1 MIFTFSSQFSYILAV
16 VNLYVEGCKQ
26 GNADIMR
33 PAFDRQA
40 VMFSYAP
47 DGKVVAEGTI
57 EHLFEGFKGMGPEH
71 ESVWQ
76 TDVIDST
83 ETTAVVR
90 VMAENWH
97 GVGFVDHHSLVKTDK
112 GWKIVAK
119 VYHTL

>member
-1 MIFTFSSQFSYILAV
+1 
-16 VNLYVEGCKQ
+16 
-26 GNADIMR
+26 MR

-40 VMFSYAP
+40 VMFSYTP
-47 DGKVVAEGTI
+47 DGKMVAEGTI
-57 EHLFEGFKGMGPEH
+57 EHLFDGFKGMGPEH
-71 ESVWQ
+71 ESIWQ
-76 TDVIDST
+76 IDVIDST

-97 GVGFVDHHSLVKTDK
+97 GVGFVDHHSQVETDK